1 MSLPSRFFFFGIFL
15 SMFTQPGNAQ
25 HQGEQPLRMA
35 VLGLS
40 HGHSH
45 WIFNQERP
53 GIEIVGIYEPN
64 KELAKKFREQYQ
76 LEEELFYSDLEQLLD
91 REKPE
96 AAVAFGSVFQ
106 HLEAVMAAAPRGIH
120 VMVEKPLAVNMEHA
134 EEMARLAKE
143 NNIHLLTNY
152 ETSWYPTTEKT
163 LMIFQEKQLGEITRM
178 VFHHGHQGPK
188 EIGVG
193 PEFLEWLI
201 DPELNGGGALMD
213 FGCYGANIMT
223 ALKNGERP
231 VSVTA
236 ITKTY
241 KPEVYKEVEDDATI
255 IVNYENSIGIIQAS
269 WNWPFN
275 RKDMEIYGE
284 TGFVKTANDAK
295 MQVKN
300 KETEQDLELE
310 TSLIEQDPFL
320 YFKKVIRGEI
330 KVPPYNLY
338 SLENNLLVVEILEAA
353 LFSAEKRET
362 VNLSK
367 QD

>member
-1 MSLPSRFFFFGIFL
+1 MQIPARIFFGIIL
-15 SMFTQPGNAQ
+15 NMFTHNGNAQ
-25 HQGEQPLRMA
+25 QHGEQSLKMA
-35 VLGLS
+35 VIGLS

-53 GIEIVGIYEPN
+53 EIEIVGIYEPD
-64 KELAKKFREQYQ
+64 KQLAEKFREQYQ
-76 LEEELFYSDLEQLLD
+76 LQESLFYSELAQLFD
-91 REKPE
+91 NEKPE
-96 AAVAFGSVFQ
+96 AAVAFGSVFH
-106 HLEAVMAAAPRGIH
+106 HLEAVKAAAPRGIH
-120 VMVEKPLAVNMEHA
+120 VMVEKPLAVNSKLA
-134 EEMARLAKE
+134 KKMARLAKQ

-163 LMIFQEKQLGEITRM
+163 QQIFRKKELGEITRM

-193 PEFLEWLI
+193 PEFLEWLT
-201 DPELNGGGALMD
+201 DPKLNGGGALMD

-241 KPEVYKEVEDDATI
+241 KPEIYHEVEDDATI
-255 IVNYENSIGIIQAS
+255 LVEYENSIGVIQAS

-275 RKDMEIYGE
+275 RKDMEIYGQ
-284 TGFVKTANDAK
+284 TGYVKTVNESA
-295 MQVKN
+295 MEVKN
-300 KETEQDLELE
+300 KETQQDLNLD
-310 TSLIEQDPFL
+310 TSLVENDPFI
-320 YFKKVIRGEI
+320 YFKKVNRGEI
-330 KVPPYNLY
+330 KVPQYGLY

-353 LFSAEKRET
+353 LLSAKTGET
-362 VNLSK
+362 VNLAR

>member
-1 MSLPSRFFFFGIFL
+1 MSLPVRFFFFGIFI
-15 SMFTQPGNAQ
+15 SMFTQTGNAQ
-25 HQGEQPLRMA
+25 HQNQQALKMA

-53 GIEIVGIYEPN
+53 GIEIAGIYEPN
-64 KELAKKFREQYQ
+64 KELAKKFQEQYQ
-76 LEEELFYSDLEQLLD
+76 LEEEMFYSDLEQLFD

-96 AAVAFGSVFQ
+96 AAVAFGSVFH
-106 HLEAVMAAAPRGIH
+106 HLEAVKAAAPRGIH
-120 VMVEKPLAVNMEHA
+120 VMVEKPLAVNGEHA

-152 ETSWYPTTEKT
+152 ETSWYPTTERTQK
-163 LMIFQEKQLGEITRM
+163 IFRDKELGEITKM

-193 PEFLEWLI
+193 PEFLEWLT
-201 DPELNGGGALMD
+201 DAKLNGGGALMD

-223 ALKNGERP
+223 ALLHGERP

-241 KPEVYKEVEDDATI
+241 KPKIYKEVEDDASI
-255 IVNYENSIGIIQAS
+255 MVNYENSLGIIQAS

-284 TGFVKTANDAK
+284 TGFIKTENDTK
-295 MQVKN
+295 MQVRKN
-300 KETEQDLELE
+300 ETEQELN
-310 TSLIEQDPFL
+310 LDPAMVEQDPFI
-320 YFKKVIRGEI
+320 YFKKVIEGEI
-330 KVPPYNLY
+330 EVPRYGLY

-353 LFSAEKRET
+353 LRSAKSGET
-362 VNLSK
+362 VFLTK
-367 QD
+367 QE